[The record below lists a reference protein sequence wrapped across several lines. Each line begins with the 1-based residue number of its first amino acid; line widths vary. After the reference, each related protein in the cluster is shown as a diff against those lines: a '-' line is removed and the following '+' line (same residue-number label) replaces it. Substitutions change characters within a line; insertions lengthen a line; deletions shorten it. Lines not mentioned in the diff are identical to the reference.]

1 MTRSIC
7 RSRDVAFTLVE
18 LLIVILILA
27 ALIAVLLPSLNRA
40 REKAMKV
47 RMAAEQRETERRE
60 EIVRP
65 TPTPQVTQP
74 SRPLAI
80 VSTFQ
85 AKVDLTPRLSVGT
98 AEPESIY
105 EARIDAV
112 LTARSDAD
120 NQADSEIQLPLPP
133 QIISLGDLVLSIGGV
148 ESDAV
153 ALEQDRLVWHGK
165 LPNAATDVRV
175 QYTAVGRG
183 IYSLQT
189 PPGRIIDRF
198 KIELTANGSDVRML
212 ELSLQPTSFTHGS
225 NQTTYVWDYK
235 RLMFGRPISLD
246 VLGIAPIDRLGELS
260 WLGPLSVIFFGIVVG
275 LMARAFDVVNFDRWM
290 LLLVL
295 GTFTGAYPLMY
306 FAQQFI
312 PLKWAMGG
320 AVTLVM
326 LIIAGRVVSIMG
338 VKIGLAGVTLPAA
351 IIMIATL
358 FAAVHPN
365 LQGIVITAMVLGL
378 FVLTMLL
385 APRMQRTP
393 AVSVAGLQAS

>member
-1 MTRSIC
+1 MTRSIY

-18 LLIVILILA
+18 LLIVIVILA
-27 ALIAVLLPSLNRA
+27 ALFAVLLPSLNRA
-40 REKAMKV
+40 RERAMKV
-47 RMAAEQRETERRE
+47 RMAAEQHDTDRRE
-60 EIVRP
+60 EVVRP
-65 TPTPQVTQP
+65 MPAPQAAQP

-80 VSTFQ
+80 VSSFD
-85 AKVDLTPRLSVGT
+85 AKVDLTPQLSIGT

-105 EARIDAV
+105 QARINA
-112 LTARSDAD
+112 LLSARSDAN
-120 NQADSEIQLPLPP
+120 NQGESEIQLPLPP
-133 QIISLGDLVLSIGGV
+133 QIISLGDLVLSVGGV

-153 ALEQDRLVWHGK
+153 ALEQDRLAWHGK
-165 LPNAATDVRV
+165 LPSTPTEVRV
-175 QYTAVGRG
+175 QYTAMGRG
-183 IYSLQT
+183 IYALQT
-189 PPGRIIDRF
+189 PPGKIIDHF
-198 KIELTANGSDVRML
+198 KIELTANGSDVCML

-275 LMARAFDVVNFDRWM
+275 LMARAFEVVNFDRWM

-312 PLKWAMGG
+312 PLKFAMAG
-320 AVTLVM
+320 AVALVM
-326 LIIAGRVVSIMG
+326 LIVAGRVISIMG
-338 VKIGLAGVTLPAA
+338 VRLGVAGVTLPAT

-358 FAAVHPN
+358 FAAVHPY

-385 APRMQRTP
+385 APRMQRMPT
-393 AVSVAGLQAS
+393 VTVAGLQAS